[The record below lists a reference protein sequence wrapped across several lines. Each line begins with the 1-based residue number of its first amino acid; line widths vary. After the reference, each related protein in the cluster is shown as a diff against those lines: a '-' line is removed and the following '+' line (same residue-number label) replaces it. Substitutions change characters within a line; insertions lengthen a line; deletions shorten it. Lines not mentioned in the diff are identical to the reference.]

1 MENIGEEVN
10 KLYITAREAMENN
23 KYDEAIAILQGL
35 FELCSESPEAASF
48 FGSSLGLCYLEN
60 NQPLQALLV
69 LKKCS
74 PDEDFNI
81 LRLHLYSLAWK
92 VRGHIFMCHLIY

>member
-35 FELCSESPEAASF
+35 FELFSESPEVASF
-48 FGSSLGLCYLEN
+48 FGSGKLGVTSSC
-60 NQPLQALLV
+60 V
-69 LKKCS
+69 
-74 PDEDFNI
+74 I
-81 LRLHLYSLAWK
+81 
-92 VRGHIFMCHLIY
+92 